1 MTQQEDLGMTPE
13 AAEASEVA
21 LLSETIGAL
30 LDRFI
35 PEGRR
40 AELREALE
48 REHTDRVA
56 ALAAEGAGRGALL
69 VALAGANVRL
79 LALAAE
85 MLDAQEAETLVNGV
99 NARVPAVAS
108 EILARGA
115 R

>member
-1 MTQQEDLGMTPE
+1 
-13 AAEASEVA
+13 
-21 LLSETIGAL
+21 
-30 LDRFI
+30 
-35 PEGRR
+35 
-40 AELREALE
+40 
-48 REHTDRVA
+48 
-56 ALAAEGAGRGALL
+56 
-69 VALAGANVRL
+69 VRL